1 MNPENE
7 NNEVKPITP
16 SMNGIEPPKAE
27 ENPYAIK
34 WGAEENT
41 PTPSISEEASVPVPS
56 VETTPV
62 VNTTSTAPS
71 EVVPIAPAFE
81 APTIET
87 PAPVV
92 GNSSPGTE
100 PQPDPKEE
108 KKKNRNL
115 ILLGIFF
122 VALLLFVYF
131 LPDITAFIAEK
142 KAEQD
147 EKPVASESPSPSPSL
162 TPGASPSVKNGK
174 LTCTGIPVISADQS
188 VTTTLVTEVNYTD
201 EKVQEVVVTEVHDYK
216 AKNPQYEQSVQ
227 NCASQVVRYNDSP
240 GYHAECSIQENQIK
254 IVQKYSLKTFQPI
267 NDLENN
273 VTITSSILFNTNL
286 KEVQKQ
292 LESGGNTC
300 K

>member
-108 KKKNRNL
+108 KPQFNFTGY
-115 ILLGIFF
+115 LLCRTLT
-122 VALLLFVYF
+122 VCLFLTRYYSVYRR
-131 LPDITAFIAEK
+131 E
-142 KAEQD
+142 
-147 EKPVASESPSPSPSL
+147 ESR
-162 TPGASPSVKNGK
+162 T
-174 LTCTGIPVISADQS
+174 
-188 VTTTLVTEVNYTD
+188 
-201 EKVQEVVVTEVHDYK
+201 
-216 AKNPQYEQSVQ
+216 
-227 NCASQVVRYNDSP
+227 R
-240 GYHAECSIQENQIK
+240 
-254 IVQKYSLKTFQPI
+254 
-267 NDLENN
+267 
-273 VTITSSILFNTNL
+273 
-286 KEVQKQ
+286 
-292 LESGGNTC
+292 
-300 K
+300 